1 MSWFHR
7 SKSSEP
13 EVDEQDDDSLE
24 SEAND
29 PITERML
36 DLQRTIGNLAVQRMV
51 DEPTAKTTENQSSS
65 SGGEALD
72 AQTLSFMEEKFGEDL
87 GDVMIHTNA
96 EAATSAHEKGA
107 KAYTTGRDIYFTA
120 GRYAPHTEEGKH
132 LLAHEVAHV
141 LQQTG
146 ETKQGERAFTT
157 NTEHSA
163 ERAANTVTSGGA
175 IDFALPRTPTGVPAL
190 APGTWTEDV
199 KAAFALTDETK
210 KTAALAALVQQ
221 ALGSSRKVNTAGK
234 SSNTK
239 VQPAD
244 YQEVPIIN
252 FDINLNKKQSW
263 PPKPGEPTRLLSA
276 NYGYSFNDGP
286 KNYAIL
292 GVKAIDEAS
301 PIFTQMSADHEIYH
315 TQHHLGGQ
323 AKGVSNEDQEL
334 ETYTQDFLN
343 YFHQLRSFGPQWK
356 PLIDMYE
363 GATASAQATALGL
376 LVGYYNKP
384 PSPPID
390 AADVA
395 AVQKAFMAWLKRR
408 LKDMAAKKL
417 IVDLDAK
424 LNPTPPTPT
433 P

>member
-1 MSWFHR
+1 
-7 SKSSEP
+7 
-13 EVDEQDDDSLE
+13 V
-24 SEAND
+24 
-29 PITERML
+29 
-36 DLQRTIGNLAVQRMV
+36 
-51 DEPTAKTTENQSSS
+51 
-65 SGGEALD
+65 
-72 AQTLSFMEEKFGEDL
+72 
-87 GDVMIHTNA
+87 
-96 EAATSAHEKGA
+96 
-107 KAYTTGRDIYFTA
+107 
-120 GRYAPHTEEGKH
+120 
-132 LLAHEVAHV
+132 
-141 LQQTG
+141 
-146 ETKQGERAFTT
+146 
-157 NTEHSA
+157 
-163 ERAANTVTSGGA
+163 
-175 IDFALPRTPTGVPAL
+175 
-190 APGTWTEDV
+190 PGTWTEDV
-199 KAAFALTDETK
+199 KAAFALTDQAK

-221 ALGSSRKVNTAGK
+221 ALGSSRKVNTSGT
-234 SSNTK
+234 SSTAK

-244 YQEVPIIN
+244 YQEVPVIN

-263 PPKPGEPTRLLSA
+263 PPKPGDPTRLLSA

-323 AKGVSNEDQEL
+323 AKGMSNEDQEL